1 VTRLGPVG
9 LMLQDAD
16 DDTRARVAESIRS
29 AYDPYVHGDEVR
41 FTAACWM
48 ISANLRSRSA

>member
-9 LMLQDAD
+9 LLLQDAD
-16 DDTRARVAESIRS
+16 DATRARVAESIRS
-29 AYDPYVHGDEVR
+29 AYDPYVQGDQVR

-48 ISANLRSRSA
+48 IGASLRSESA